1 MVVTYAMV
9 GLRDVSIAILSSLGT
24 LLVSSAYRSHADHLT
39 TLGRPKA
46 VGEKAFVLAVN
57 LQFQDNVSAENLLK
71 AWGQAAEWCVK
82 NEPFLYAYE
91 VAQSDQ
97 DPLKYVIFERYRSK
111 EDYTGPHRKSPA
123 FKAFRPQ
130 MRLLQ
135 ESSKV
140 TVTGSSYNELGL
152 GFT

>member
-1 MVVTYAMV
+1 MV

-97 DPLKYVIFERYRSK
+97 DPLKYLVYERYRSK
-111 EDYTGPHRKSPA
+111 ADYLETHKSSPA
-123 FKAFRPQ
+123 FKEFRPKMQ
-130 MRLLQ
+130 ALQ
-135 ESSKV
+135 ESGQVVVSGHSFDEV
-140 TVTGSSYNELGL
+140 GV
-152 GFT
+152 GFI

>member
-1 MVVTYAMV
+1 MLSFS
-9 GLRDVSIAILSSLGT
+9 LRDAVVAILSSLGT
-24 LLVSSAYRSHADHLT
+24 LLVSSGYHAHTSHVT

-46 VGEKAFVLAVN
+46 VGEKAFVLSVN
-57 LQFQDNVSAENLLK
+57 LQFEDNASAKALLK
-71 AWGQAAEWCVK
+71 AWGEAADWCVE
-82 NEPFLYAYE
+82 NEPFLFAYE
-91 VAQSDQ
+91 IAQSDQ

-135 ESSKV
+135 ESGKV
-140 TVTGSSYNELGL
+140 TVTGSSYNEVGL